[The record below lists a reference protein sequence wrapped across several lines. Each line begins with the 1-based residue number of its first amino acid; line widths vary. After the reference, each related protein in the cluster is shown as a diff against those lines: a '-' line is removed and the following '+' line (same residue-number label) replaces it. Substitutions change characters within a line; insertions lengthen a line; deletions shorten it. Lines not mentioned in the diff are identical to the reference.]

1 MPKIFRTKIKG
12 GFMGAFSSLSDR
24 LNHIFSKLTKR
35 GRLTELEIKTAM
47 REVRVAL
54 LEADVNVKV
63 AKQFCADVSEK
74 AVGQEIIKSLNP
86 AQQVIKIVNDELIDL
101 MGSSNQKLIISPKPP
116 TVIMMCGLQGAGKT
130 TLCGKLAV
138 HLKKTG
144 KKPLLTAC
152 DIYRPA
158 AINQLKVVGKNA
170 GAEVFEKGT
179 QNPVKTAQQAV
190 EYAKSMGFDTV
201 IIDTAGRLEID
212 EALMQELEN
221 IKKGVDVSEILLTVD
236 SMMGQGAVNVAKT
249 FNERLEVTGVI
260 LTKLDGDTRGGACL
274 SIKAVTGKPVK
285 FIGVGEKL
293 TDLEPFYPDRM
304 ASRILGMGDVLT
316 LIEKAQEAV
325 TEEQA
330 KAMQKKMLENTFTL
344 EDYLTQFESMKK
356 MGGAQAVLAM
366 MPGMGN
372 KVKADDI
379 DENRIERTKAIIL
392 SMTKKERTEPSIIN
406 ASRKKRIASGSG
418 TSVQE
423 INQLLKQFEQTKQL
437 MKQLKSGKRR
447 LPF

>member
-1 MPKIFRTKIKG
+1 
-12 GFMGAFSSLSDR
+12 MGAFSSLSER

-86 AQQVIKIVNDELIDL
+86 AQQVIKIVNDELIAL
-101 MGSSNQKLIISPKPP
+101 MGSSNQKLVVSPKPP
-116 TVIMMCGLQGAGKT
+116 TIIMMCGLQGAGKT

-138 HLKKTG
+138 NLKKNG
-144 KKPLLTAC
+144 KKPLLVAC
-152 DIYRPA
+152 DVYRPA

-179 QNPVKTAQQAV
+179 QNPVKTAEQAV
-190 EYAKSMGFDTV
+190 EYAKSLGFDTV
-201 IIDTAGRLEID
+201 VIDTAGRLEID

-221 IKKGVDVSEILLTVD
+221 IKRAVDVSEILLTVD
-236 SMMGQGAVNVAKT
+236 SMMGQVAVNVAKT
-249 FNERLEVTGVI
+249 FNERLEVTGII

-325 TEEQA
+325 SEEQA

-366 MPGMGN
+366 MTGMGG
-372 KVKADDI
+372 KVRAEDI

-392 SMTKKERTEPSIIN
+392 SMTKRERTDPAIIN
-406 ASRKKRIASGSG
+406 SSRKKRIAAGSG

-447 LPF
+447 LPFG